1 MNGRSTEDSYGSEN
15 TLCNTIM
22 VNVYHY
28 TFLQTRRTYNTISK
42 PQCIVWTLT
51 ESDVSTKCTALVE
64 RC

>member
-1 MNGRSTEDSYGSEN
+1 MGGAQRILMAVKI
-15 TLCNTIM
+15 LCNTIM